1 MSDIE
6 SFAATP
12 LTSSA
17 PFSESQHQAIK
28 SQPTHQQVVS

>member
-1 MSDIE
+1 MSDAKRFI
-6 SFAATP
+6 ATP